1 MARCEGCEQKKV
13 GVLLRPD
20 GRMLCGHCNVLR
32 LRAMSPT
39 GLTRREEVITRD
51 LFRYFRNCGL
61 NSSDALEKLAF
72 ALAGEPAMFTRMV
85 PVLDELREE

>member
-1 MARCEGCEQKKV
+1 MYRCEECKQKKI
-13 GVLLRPD
+13 GVLRRPD

-39 GLTRREEVITRD
+39 GLTRREEMITRG
-51 LFRYFRNCGL
+51 LFRYFRKCNL
-61 NSSDALEKLAF
+61 SRDDALEKLAF